1 MERYTVQEV
10 ANLIDDSDIETEPET
25 EIDES
30 DSEVEED
37 PSFPLPR
44 SSSEDEED
52 QVSLP
57 TLLPSRQTRGERYKR
72 IR

>member
-1 MERYTVQEV
+1 MQEV
-10 ANLIDDSDIETEPET
+10 GNLIDDSDIEAEPET

-52 QVSLP
+52 QVPPP
-57 TLLPSRQTRGERYKR
+57 TLLPSGQTRGERYKR